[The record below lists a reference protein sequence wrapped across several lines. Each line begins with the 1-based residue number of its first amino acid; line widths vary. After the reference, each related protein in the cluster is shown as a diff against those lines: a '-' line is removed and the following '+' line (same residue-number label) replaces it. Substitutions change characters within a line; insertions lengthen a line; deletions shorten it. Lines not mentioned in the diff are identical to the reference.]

1 MCWARRLLG
10 PSTSGSA
17 GRHLPSRGVFYQ
29 ATFAKFKTK
38 PNNISISKYKIQKKK
53 KKDFASKMISLRKP
67 TKVEYFSGLG
77 LSGGHDSKMTSQPK
91 RHCRVAP
98 PRSTEMENPLQH
110 LVLKKIN
117 I

>member
-1 MCWARRLLG
+1 MCWARRPLG

-38 PNNISISKYKIQKKK
+38 PKHFHFKIQNTKKK